1 MQAPL
6 LGIHCGQGRLPT
18 LPSGTILQA
27 SSALWPPAQP
37 EEHQLVPGSQFP
49 HLSNKE
55 HNLPHLPL
63 AGNWCLLPAGEP
75 HFRCS
80 LSVLV
85 IVLITLHIKQ
95 V

>member
-18 LPSGTILQA
+18 LPRGTILQA
-27 SSALWPPAQP
+27 SSALWPPTQP

-55 HNLPHLPL
+55 HNLGIYVLQVIGACCL
-63 AGNWCLLPAGEP
+63 QGNLTSVAPYLCW
-75 HFRCS
+75 S
-80 LSVLV
+80 LF
-85 IVLITLHIKQ
+85 
-95 V
+95 